1 MKSFL
6 LLRVL
11 VLMASSRSLHAV
23 TPEPE
28 VAELSFD
35 TRLVDAELAKGIEV
49 PSGIVT
55 VRQVGGVWVFWASLD
70 AGRWMQHNRR
80 ARGSSRSRWIDHES

>member
-35 TRLVDAELAKGIEV
+35 TRLVDSELAKGIEV

-55 VRQVGGVWVFWASLD
+55 VR
-70 AGRWMQHNRR
+70 
-80 ARGSSRSRWIDHES
+80 